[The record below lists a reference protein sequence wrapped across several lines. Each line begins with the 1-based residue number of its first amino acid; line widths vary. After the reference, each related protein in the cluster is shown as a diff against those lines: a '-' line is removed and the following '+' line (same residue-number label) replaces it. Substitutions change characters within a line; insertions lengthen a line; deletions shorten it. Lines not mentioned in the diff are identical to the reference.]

1 MLENLSIEK
10 IVNDIKISLA
20 NDCDFDNVYK
30 LLNSIIKMENQHK
43 EKELEYINEI
53 AELNQEL
60 DTNMI
65 LMQQA
70 TDKINELNTML
81 ALETT
86 AKSKSKPYMSEK
98 KAKAL
103 EARVE
108 ELEDCISLF
117 SSQDLESKEN
127 ELDEYLKIIIKLKN
141 ELKEL
146 KNENNGDIED
156 YKLEDSLNKCQSEI
170 SGKYMNLKSMVLK
183 LKQTENSEITVD
195 YINNTVADIINITS
209 AMKSVIFS
217 LYKQIT
223 DKNREIQSL
232 REDITSN
239 NSNLTKQELLEIID
253 EKEKIISA
261 YADKIQGLEH
271 ELKNQK

>member
-1 MLENLSIEK
+1 MIEGVIISTMNDSIAPYLSLGHNKNIIWAFILDWYASLTLKENISVGLKNKSVPTKLDKYLLIFSIENLSSLS
-10 IVNDIKISLA
+10 DIIII
-20 NDCDFDNVYK
+20 
-30 LLNSIIKMENQHK
+30 LLN
-43 EKELEYINEI
+43 IN
-53 AELNQEL
+53 
-60 DTNMI
+60 
-65 LMQQA
+65 
-70 TDKINELNTML
+70 
-81 ALETT
+81 
-86 AKSKSKPYMSEK
+86 
-98 KAKAL
+98 
-103 EARVE
+103 
-108 ELEDCISLF
+108 CISLF

-170 SGKYMNLKSMVLK
+170 SGKYMNLKSMILK